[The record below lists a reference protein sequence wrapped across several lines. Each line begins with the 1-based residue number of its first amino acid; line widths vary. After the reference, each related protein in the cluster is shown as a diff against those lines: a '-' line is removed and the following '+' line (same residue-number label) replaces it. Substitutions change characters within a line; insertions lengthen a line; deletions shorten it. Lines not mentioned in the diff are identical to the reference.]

1 MARLDAVQFALLCNF
16 NCRLNGSVIEWGK
29 ARKIFD
35 GCFPSSRLSV
45 GRAAILDGSTNA
57 GTAKQAA
64 TIPALSYW
72 AIVPSNATSH
82 KGTLQP
88 LIAFSSRHAGSM
100 NLNAALF
107 VYNLL
112 DAVTVACIRNIN
124 AARLNNAVD
133 VWGIRAIEQTAKDR
147 AVTIQHFS
155 GDARHGGF
163 EWLGSPTIGGE
174 WQRCG

>member
-1 MARLDAVQFALLCNF
+1 M
-16 NCRLNGSVIEWGK
+16 
-29 ARKIFD
+29 
-35 GCFPSSRLSV
+35 
-45 GRAAILDGSTNA
+45 GRAAILDGSANA

-72 AIVPSNATSH
+72 AIMPGNAAGH

-88 LIAFSSRHAGSM
+88 SVAFSGRHAGSV

-112 DAVTVACIRNIN
+112 DAVAVARIGDIN
-124 AARLNNAVD
+124 AARLNNTVD
-133 VWGIRAIEQTAKDR
+133 VWGVRAIEQTAQDR

-155 GDARHGGF
+155 GNAGHGGLSG
-163 EWLGSPTIGGE
+163 WAPLL
-174 WQRCG
+174 